1 MVKSLFLSLG
11 DLRDSRILMLL
22 LKVVGVTLALFA
34 VLGLLSYW
42 LLMMALDQFGWADA
56 GGLAAAATA
65 ALIAIASAIFLF
77 RIVAMVVL
85 NIFSDEVVEAVERR
99 HYPGH
104 AQIARPPDFMLGI
117 KMGLASAGRALLWNL
132 ILLPVYILLL
142 VTGIGTALAF
152 LLLNGW
158 LVGRDLQDMVVARH
172 LRDGEVVRDATQ
184 RMALSK
190 VTRFGLGLLV
200 TVLLLLPVANLL
212 APLIGAA
219 MATHLVHRGEDAA

>member
-22 LKVVGVTLALFA
+22 LKVVGVTLALFG